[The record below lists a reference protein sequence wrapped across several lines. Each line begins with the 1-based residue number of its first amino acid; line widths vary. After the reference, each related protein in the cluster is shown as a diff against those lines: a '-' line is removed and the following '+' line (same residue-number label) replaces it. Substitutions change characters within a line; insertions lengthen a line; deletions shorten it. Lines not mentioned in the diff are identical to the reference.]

1 MSDTNTTDNMWG
13 AFVALETAL
22 EDQELQTKDGSYEQD
37 QLKVLLKLCSK
48 LSKSL
53 NQVEDKLLDALEEA
67 KPPVQAAPPWMQ
79 LNAWLTTLAMARAEE
94 PGVCERVDLEQVSG
108 FLEQFRPS

>member
-1 MSDTNTTDNMWG
+1 MNNTNPTDNMWG
-13 AFVALETAL
+13 AFVALEAAIEAEEL
-22 EDQELQTKDGSYEQD
+22 EAPAGSPEGATLKEL
-37 QLKVLLKLCSK
+37 LRLCAK
-48 LSKSL
+48 LSKVL
-53 NQVEDKLLDALEEA
+53 GQVEDSLLDALEEA
-67 KPPVQAAPPWMQ
+67 KPPVQAPPAWMQ